1 MQEEPIP
8 DAIVEAEAKATPMR
22 PVRQQAY
29 VLIGSVSGV
38 AGGTL
43 AASKQGGIAAADA
56 FANTLPT
63 IVSTEVT
70 EVICAI
76 LAVACGYFLYAEER
90 TRQENLERILARVE
104 EKKTQL
110 GGSNRDGRRTKEKE
124 AKKNTEMDRWRA
136 EQVFSLSL
144 DLCKRMYEYIYFT
157 CVCVRARGERACV

>member
-8 DAIVEAEAKATPMR
+8 FAIVEAEAKATPMR

-29 VLIGSVSGV
+29 VLIGSVSAI

-56 FANTLPT
+56 LANTLPT
-63 IVSTEVT
+63 VVSSEVT

-110 GGSNRDGRRTKEKE
+110 GGSNRDERRTKEKE

-136 EQVFSLSL
+136 EQVFSLPRS
-144 DLCKRMYEYIYFT
+144 M
-157 CVCVRARGERACV
+157 